1 MEPTFV
7 SWRIRHFLVG
17 KILINA
23 RILQDLFHIE
33 TLLITINRRAQDIF
47 I

>member
-1 MEPTFV
+1 M
-7 SWRIRHFLVG
+7 G

-23 RILQDLFHIE
+23 RILRDPFHIE
-33 TLLITINRRAQDIF
+33 TLLIKVNRRVQDIS

>member
-1 MEPTFV
+1 M
-7 SWRIRHFLVG
+7 G

-23 RILQDLFHIE
+23 RILRDPFRIE
-33 TLLITINRRAQDIF
+33 TSLIRVNHRAQDIS